1 MRNVWP
7 QQNGTRSENKFFLKG
22 MLPDHFNPIIGG
34 HSLTST
40 FPQTSLCLDISITKV
55 YTNAHRTKGTGSINS
70 VSFLWRCDPTQV
82 MASSFLKF
90 LDHTRRTKVGRTPLD
105 ELSARRRDLYLTI
118 HDTHN
123 RQISMPPVGFE
134 PKISAGRSPAE
145 ILGSN
150 STGGMD
156 ICLL

>member
-118 HDTHN
+118 HNIHN
-123 RQISMPPVGFE
+123 KHPCPRWDSNP
-134 PKISAGRSPAE
+134 RSQQAVDRVAMGTS
-145 ILGSN
+145 IN
-150 STGGMD
+150 SV
-156 ICLL
+156 LLQ